1 MPSGSENRD
10 AKKSGAKSAKAMK
23 AAKKSSGGAKT
34 RSGMPKRREIPWMT
48 IGAVVAVLALVGLL
62 AFSLVPKYQDK
73 AAADKFAPSAENP
86 DPSTVIDGVVKK
98 DYPAALHVAAT
109 QRVAY
114 DQSPPFGGP
123 HDATWA
129 TCTGIVY
136 PTAIRTENAV
146 HSLEHGAVWI
156 AYNPDKVSSDD
167 LDTLKT
173 KVDGKAYMLMSPYPG
188 LDSPIS
194 LQSWGHQ
201 LKVDSADDKRI
212 NEFVAALRLNN
223 FGAYPEKGASCSTI
237 PGAFDPD
244 NPPAF
249 DPTAPGPDAVT
260 MDGTGIT
267 PDTGELGGLEGLTPP
282 AAPAAPA
289 PAPAAPAPAPAPA
302 GSNG

>member
-1 MPSGSENRD
+1 MPSGSDNRG
-10 AKKSGAKSAKAMK
+10 ARNSGAKSAKAIK
-23 AAKKSSGGAKT
+23 AAKKSSGGAKP
-34 RSGMPKRREIPWMT
+34 RAGAPKRREIPWLT
-48 IGAVVAVLALVGLL
+48 IGAVIAVLALLGLL
-62 AFSLVPKYQDK
+62 AVNLVPKYQDK
-73 AAADKFAPSAENP
+73 AAADKFAPSADNP
-86 DPSTVIDGVVKK
+86 DPSTSIDGVVKK
-98 DYPAALHVAAT
+98 DYPAALHVSAT

-114 DQSPPFGGP
+114 DQSPPYGGP

-136 PTAIRTENAV
+136 PNAIRTENAV

-156 AYNPDKVSSDD
+156 AYNPDKVSGGD
-167 LDTLKT
+167 LDTLKS
-173 KVDGKAYMLMSPYPG
+173 KVDGKSYMLMSPYPG

-201 LKVDSADDKRI
+201 LKLDGADDPRI

-249 DPTAPGPDAVT
+249 DPTPPGPDAVS
-260 MDGTGIT
+260 MDGKGLT
-267 PDTGELGGLEGLTPP
+267 PDTSETGGGAPGGMQVPP
-282 AAPAAPA
+282 VAP
-289 PAPAAPAPAPAPA
+289 APAPAPAPA
-302 GSNG
+302 GNG